1 MVSGRFALARPL
13 QRRPAATGRLRQHH
27 QSREPDQPLGP
38 ALHALIAAAHP
49 DGAPIA
55 PLRPR
60 SPRPPA
66 TTSLPTCRTAS
77 PTSPISGTRPAS
89 SPSVDA
95 SYGSEI
101 EDENSATVTQR
112 TGTNT

>member
-1 MVSGRFALARPL
+1 MDNSSRQNWTGEINAPLRRARPH
-13 QRRPAATGRLRQHH
+13 RHHDADPALR
-27 QSREPDQPLGP
+27 P

-49 DGAPIA
+49 GGAPIA

-77 PTSPISGTRPAS
+77 PTSPISGTWPAS

-101 EDENSATVTQR
+101 EDENYATVTQR